1 MKATLFETLICCLGI
16 TFTAQPGATQSAG
29 RITKAELGTG
39 VTEQYEIVNPA
50 TEFSPDTAKIVC
62 VWKAEGI
69 LKGTSVRGVRI
80 ADRRGGRSL
89 AGHDGGDCVAEQA
102 D

>member
-1 MKATLFETLICCLGI
+1 VKATLFETLVCCLGI
-16 TFTAQPGATQSAG
+16 MFTAQPGATQSAG

-80 ADRRGGRSL
+80 AD
-89 AGHDGGDCVAEQA
+89 
-102 D
+102 